1 MKTVIALM
9 ALHSVAHAVPEGTK
23 VLKDLPYV
31 TDGHASQKLDLYVP
45 AKPTGPLYIY
55 IHGGAWWG
63 GSKDGVY
70 HLDLLEA
77 GYAVASVEYRFS
89 QDAVFPAQIQDCKAA
104 VRWLRAHAKE
114 YGYDPA
120 RIAVCGDSA
129 GGHLTAML
137 ATTGDTKEFDV
148 GENLDQSSAIT
159 CGIDYYGPTDF
170 VSWQPASKDPM
181 IQRGGKGSCLEQLFG
196 GPVDEKTELA
206 KSASP
211 VTWVTKDDAPLLI
224 FHGTE
229 DPLVKVRQSEL
240 LVEDYK
246 EAGVEVELDVIEG
259 AGHGGAPFWSDGQ
272 PERIRR
278 FLARHLDKNP

>member
-1 MKTVIALM
+1 MKALIAFAAIATVAQAI
-9 ALHSVAHAVPEGTK
+9 PDGTK

-31 TDGHASQKLDLYVP
+31 TGGHARQKLDLYLP
-45 AKPTGPLYIY
+45 QEPKGPLLVY

-63 GSKDGVY
+63 GSKDGAY
-70 HLDLLEA
+70 NLELLDK

-89 QDAVFPAQIQDCKAA
+89 QDEVFPAQIQDCKAA

-114 YGYDPA
+114 HGYDPE

-129 GGHLTAML
+129 GGHLTALM
-137 ATTGDTKEFDV
+137 ATTGDTREFDV
-148 GENLDQSSAIT
+148 GENLDQSSAVT

-170 VSWQPASKDPM
+170 VTWQPASDDPM

-196 GPVDEKTELA
+196 GPTDEKLALA
-206 KSASP
+206 KQASP
-211 VTWVTKDDAPLLI
+211 VTWVTKGDAPLLVL
-224 FHGTE
+224 HGTE

-240 LVEDYK
+240 LVADYK

-259 AGHGGAPFWSDGQ
+259 AGHGGPRFSEAPRRS
-272 PERIRR
+272 RIHE
-278 FLARHLDKNP
+278 FLKRHLSNPD